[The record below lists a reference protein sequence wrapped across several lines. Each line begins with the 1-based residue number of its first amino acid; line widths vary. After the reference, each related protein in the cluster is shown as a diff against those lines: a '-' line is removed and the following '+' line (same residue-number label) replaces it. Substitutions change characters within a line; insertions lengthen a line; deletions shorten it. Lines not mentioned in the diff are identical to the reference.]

1 MKRRSLLALA
11 PASAVAQPAGRAA
24 AQPAGWPDRPITLVS
39 PFLAGGSTDIVARI
53 IAERAAAR
61 MGGTTRIIV
70 ENRAGAGGSIGSE
83 WVKNRAPDGY
93 TWLLASASSHG
104 TNPAAL
110 PAHTPYDP
118 VADFSPIAILGD
130 APMVLA
136 VPYNSR
142 FRTAQELW
150 AFARA
155 NPGALS
161 WGTSGAGG
169 IGHLTGEFMRV
180 MAGDFR
186 TEFIPYRGGSGVLE
200 ALAKSEVDYALEVLA
215 SSAPAL
221 RDNIS
226 RGLAVTSRA
235 RHPLFPD
242 IPTMAECGLEGFEIA
257 TWNIIVGPRGME
269 AGLVRH
275 INAQINGVLTDPV
288 AAARLVTAGLDAIP
302 GGSTPESTA
311 AFIRAEV
318 AKFRD
323 IVARAGLRLGR

>member
-1 MKRRSLLALA
+1 MKRRALLAVL
-11 PASAVAQPAGRAA
+11 PAAAA
-24 AQPAGWPDRPITLVS
+24 AQPAGWPDRPITLIS

-53 IAERAAAR
+53 IAERVAAR
-61 MGGTTRIIV
+61 MGNNTRIIV
-70 ENRAGAGGSIGSE
+70 ENRAGAGGSIGAD

-110 PAHTPYDP
+110 PGQTPYDP
-118 VADFSPIAILGD
+118 VTDFTPIAVLGD

-136 VPYNSR
+136 VPNNSR

-150 AFARA
+150 AFAHA

-180 MAGDFR
+180 MAGGFR
-186 TEFIPYRGGSGVLE
+186 AEFIPYRGGSGVLE
-200 ALAKSEVDYALEVLA
+200 ALAKSEIDYALEVLA

-226 RGLAVTSRA
+226 RGLAVTTRA

-242 IPTMAECGLEGFEIA
+242 IPTMQECGLDGFEIA
-257 TWNIIVGPRGME
+257 TWNIIVGPRGMNP
-269 AGLVRH
+269 GLTRF
-275 INAQINGVLTDPV
+275 ISAQINGVLNDPI
-288 AAARLVTAGLDAIP
+288 AQQRLVTAGLDP
-302 GGSTPESTA
+302 LPGSTPDSTA
-311 AFIRAEV
+311 DFIAREV

-323 IVARAGLRLGR
+323 IVARAGLHLGR

>member
-1 MKRRSLLALA
+1 MKRRALLALA
-11 PASAVAQPAGRAA
+11 PTAALAQPVGF
-24 AQPAGWPDRPITLVS
+24 PDRAISLVS

-53 IAERAAAR
+53 VAERVGPRLGPNAR
-61 MGGTTRIIV
+61 VIV
-70 ENRAGAGGSIGSE
+70 ENRAGAGGSLGSE

-136 VPYNSR
+136 VPFNSP
-142 FRTAQELW
+142 FRTARDLW
-150 AFARA
+150 AYARA
-155 NPGALS
+155 NPGKLS

-180 MAGDFR
+180 LAGGFN
-186 TEFIPYRGGSGVLE
+186 TEFIPYRGGSAVLE
-200 ALAKSEVDYALEVLA
+200 ALAKAEVDYAVEVLA

-226 RGLAVTSRA
+226 RGLAVTTPR
-235 RHPLFPD
+235 RHHLFPD
-242 IPTMAECGLEGFEIA
+242 IPTMQELGLEGFDIS
-257 TWNIIVGPRGME
+257 TWNLIVGPRGME
-269 AGLVRH
+269 PGLVRH
-275 INAQINGVLTDPV
+275 INTQINAVLVDPV
-288 AAARLVTAGLDAIP
+288 ASQRLITAGLDPIP

-311 AFIRAEV
+311 AYIRSEV

>member
-1 MKRRSLLALA
+1 MKRRALLAAL
-11 PASAVAQPAGRAA
+11 PVAAA
-24 AQPAGWPDRPITLVS
+24 AQPVGWPDRPITLIS

-53 IAERAAAR
+53 IAERVAAR
-61 MGGTTRIIV
+61 MGNNTRVIV

-110 PAHTPYDP
+110 PGQTPYDP
-118 VADFSPIAILGD
+118 VADFTPIAVLGD
-130 APMVLA
+130 APMVFA
-136 VPYNSR
+136 VPNNSR

-180 MAGDFR
+180 MAGEFR
-186 TEFIPYRGGSGVLE
+186 AEFIPYRGGSGVLE
-200 ALAKSEVDYALEVLA
+200 ALAKSEIDYALEVLA

-221 RDNIS
+221 RDGIS
-226 RGLAVTSRA
+226 RGLAVTARA

-242 IPTMAECGLEGFEIA
+242 IPTMQECGLEGFEIA
-257 TWNIIVGPRGME
+257 TWNIIVGPRGMDQ
-269 AGLVRH
+269 GLARF
-275 INAQINGVLTDPV
+275 INAQINGVLNDPI
-288 AAARLVTAGLDAIP
+288 AQQRLTIAGLDP
-302 GGSTPESTA
+302 LPGSTPQTTA
-311 AFIRAEV
+311 DFIAREV

-323 IVARAGLRLGR
+323 IVARAGLQLGR

>member
-1 MKRRSLLALA
+1 MRRRALLAAL
-11 PASAVAQPAGRAA
+11 PAAAA
-24 AQPAGWPDRPITLVS
+24 AQPAGWPDRPITLIS

-53 IAERAAAR
+53 VAERVAAR
-61 MGGTTRIIV
+61 MGGNTRIIV

-110 PAHTPYDP
+110 PAQTPYDP
-118 VADFSPIAILGD
+118 VADFTPLAVLGD

-136 VPYNSR
+136 VPNASR

-180 MAGDFR
+180 LAGGFR
-186 TEFIPYRGGSGVLE
+186 AEFIPYRGGSGVLE
-200 ALAKSEVDYALEVLA
+200 ALAKSEIDYALEVLA

-226 RGLAVTSRA
+226 RGLAVTSTA
-235 RHPLFPD
+235 RHQLFPD
-242 IPTMAECGLEGFEIA
+242 IPTMQECGLAGFEIA
-257 TWNIIVGPRGME
+257 TWNVIVGPRGIE
-269 AGLVRH
+269 PGLARF
-275 INAQINGVLTDPV
+275 INNQINGVLNDPI
-288 AAARLVTAGLDAIP
+288 AQQRLVTAGLDP
-302 GGSTPESTA
+302 RPGSTPESTA
-311 AFIRAEV
+311 AYIADEV

>member
-1 MKRRSLLALA
+1 MNRRALLMGLPFVAL
-11 PASAVAQPAGRAA
+11 
-24 AQPAGWPDRPITLVS
+24 AQPAGWPDRPIALVS

-53 IAERAAAR
+53 IAERTAAR
-61 MGGTTRIIV
+61 MGNNTRIIV

-83 WVKNRAPDGY
+83 WVRMRPGDGY

-110 PAHTPYDP
+110 PQHTPYDP
-118 VADFSPIAILGD
+118 VADFSPIAVLGD

-136 VPYNSR
+136 VPQNSR

-169 IGHLTGEFMRV
+169 IGHLTGEFMRAL
-180 MAGDFR
+180 AGDFQA
-186 TEFIPYRGGSGVLE
+186 EFIPYRGGSGVLE
-200 ALAKSEVDYALEVLA
+200 ALAKSEIDYALEVLA

-221 RDNIS
+221 RENIS

-242 IPTMAECGLEGFEIA
+242 IPTMQECGLQGFEIS
-257 TWNIIVGPRGME
+257 TWNVIVAPRGLDP
-269 AGLVRH
+269 GLARF
-275 INAQINGVLTDPV
+275 INAQINGVLTDPL
-288 AAARLVTAGLDAIP
+288 AQQRLITAGLDP
-302 GGSTPESTA
+302 LPGSTPESTA
-311 AFIRAEV
+311 AFIAAEV
-318 AKFRD
+318 AKFRS
-323 IVARAGLRLGR
+323 IVTRAGLRLGR

>member
-1 MKRRSLLALA
+1 MRRRALLSAALPVTA
-11 PASAVAQPAGRAA
+11 L
-24 AQPAGWPDRPITLVS
+24 AQPAGWPDRPITLIS

-53 IAERAAAR
+53 VAERVAAR
-61 MGGTTRIIV
+61 MGNNTRIIV
-70 ENRAGAGGSIGSE
+70 ENRAGAGGSIGSD

-110 PAHTPYDP
+110 PAQTPYDP
-118 VADFSPIAILGD
+118 VADFTPLAILGD

-136 VPYNSR
+136 VPNNSR

-180 MAGDFR
+180 MAGGFA

-200 ALAKSEVDYALEVLA
+200 ALAKSEIDYALEVLA

-242 IPTMAECGLEGFEIA
+242 IPTMQECGLEGFEIA
-257 TWNIIVGPRGME
+257 TWNIIVGPRGM
-269 AGLVRH
+269 APGLARF
-275 INAQINGVLTDPV
+275 INAQINGVLSDPI
-288 AAARLVTAGLDAIP
+288 AQQRLVTAGLDP
-302 GGSTPESTA
+302 QPGSTPQTTA
-311 AFIRAEV
+311 AFIAREV

>member
-1 MKRRSLLALA
+1 MKRRALLAVL
-11 PASAVAQPAGRAA
+11 PAAAA
-24 AQPAGWPDRPITLVS
+24 AQPAGWPDRPITLIS

-53 IAERAAAR
+53 IAERVAAR
-61 MGGTTRIIV
+61 MGNNTRIIV
-70 ENRAGAGGSIGSE
+70 ENRAGAGGSIGAE

-110 PAHTPYDP
+110 PGQTPYDP
-118 VADFSPIAILGD
+118 VTDFTPIAVLGD

-136 VPYNSR
+136 VPNNSR

-150 AFARA
+150 AFAHA

-180 MAGDFR
+180 MAGGFR
-186 TEFIPYRGGSGVLE
+186 AEFIPYRGGSGVLE
-200 ALAKSEVDYALEVLA
+200 ALAKSEIDYALEVLA

-226 RGLAVTSRA
+226 RGLAVTTRA

-242 IPTMAECGLEGFEIA
+242 IPTMQECGLDGFEIA
-257 TWNIIVGPRGME
+257 TWNVIVGPRGMNP
-269 AGLVRH
+269 GLTRF
-275 INAQINGVLTDPV
+275 ISAQINGVLNDPI
-288 AAARLVTAGLDAIP
+288 AQQRLVTAGLDP
-302 GGSTPESTA
+302 LPGSTPDSTA
-311 AFIRAEV
+311 DFIAREV

-323 IVARAGLRLGR
+323 IVARAGLHLGR

>member
-1 MKRRSLLALA
+1 MKRRALLALA
-11 PASAVAQPAGRAA
+11 PAVAA
-24 AQPAGWPDRPITLVS
+24 AQPAGWPDRPITLIS

-53 IAERAAAR
+53 VAERVSAR
-61 MGGTTRIIV
+61 LGNNARVIV

-110 PAHTPYDP
+110 PSATPYDP
-118 VADFSPIAILGD
+118 VADFSPIAVLGD

-136 VPYNSR
+136 VPYASP
-142 FRTAQELW
+142 FRTAPELW
-150 AFARA
+150 AYARA
-155 NPGALS
+155 NPGKLS

-180 MAGDFR
+180 LAGGFN
-186 TEFIPYRGGSGVLE
+186 TEFIPYRGGSAVLE
-200 ALAKSEVDYALEVLA
+200 ALAKSEIDYALEVLS

-226 RGLAVTSRA
+226 RGLAVTTPH
-235 RHPLFPD
+235 RHHLFPD
-242 IPTMAECGLEGFEIA
+242 IPTMQELGLEGFNIS
-257 TWNIIVGPRGME
+257 TWNVILGPRGME
-269 AGLVRH
+269 PGLVRH
-275 INAQINGVLTDPV
+275 INTQINAVLADPV
-288 AAARLVTAGLDAIP
+288 AAQRLITAGLDPSP

-311 AFIRAEV
+311 AYIRAEV

-323 IVARAGLRLGR
+323 IVARAGLRLAR

>member
-1 MKRRSLLALA
+1 MATAL
-11 PASAVAQPAGRAA
+11 PSAVLS
-24 AQPAGWPDRPITLVS
+24 QPAGWPDRPITLIS
-39 PFLAGGSTDIVARI
+39 PFLPGGSTDIVARI
-53 IAERAAAR
+53 IAERVAAR
-61 MGGTTRIIV
+61 MGGNTRVIV

-118 VADFSPIAILGD
+118 VTDFTPIAILGD
-130 APMVLA
+130 APMVFA
-136 VPYNSR
+136 VPSNSR

-155 NPGALS
+155 NPNVLS

-180 MAGDFR
+180 MAGGFR
-186 TEFIPYRGGSGVLE
+186 AEFIPYRGGSGVLE
-200 ALAKSEVDYALEVLA
+200 ALAKSEIDYAVEVLA

-221 RDNIS
+221 RENIS
-226 RGLAVTSRA
+226 RGLAVTA
-235 RHPLFPD
+235 ATRHPLFPS
-242 IPTMAECGLEGFEIA
+242 IPTMQECGLEGFEIA
-257 TWNIIVGPRGME
+257 TWNLIVGPRGMDP
-269 AGLVRH
+269 GRTRY
-275 INAQINGVLTDPV
+275 INQQINGVLTDPL
-288 AAARLVTAGLDAIP
+288 AQQRLLAAGLDP
-302 GGSTPESTA
+302 LPGSTPETTA
-311 AFIRAEV
+311 AYITREV

-323 IVARAGLRLGR
+323 IVARAGLQLGR